1 MIAILITAKSKVLKR
16 WKAIDGRYSVFD
28 SFCLIQ
34 IITVYIQCLLYFRGK
49 VTFVKIIVNR
59 GKF

>member
-28 SFCLIQ
+28 SFLFDSDN
-34 IITVYIQCLLYFRGK
+34 YIQCLLYLRGK
-49 VTFVKIIVNR
+49 VAYIKIIVNR

>member
-28 SFCLIQ
+28 SFCKLDSDN
-34 IITVYIQCLLYFRGK
+34 YIQCLLYLRGN
-49 VTFVKIIVNR
+49 VVYIKIIVNR

>member
-28 SFCLIQ
+28 SFCKLDSDN
-34 IITVYIQCLLYFRGK
+34 YIQCLLYLRGK
-49 VTFVKIIVNR
+49 VAYIKIIVNR